1 MPEWAV
7 LVESS
12 MSVAGVIP
20 AFMPSAQHRAGLAVP
35 AVVEVGVLAREA
47 LRYANAGSV
56 VAVFDRSFYAVL
68 RHRWICVGTQDL
80 GSGPLHVL
88 CERRPLCWPKVGDA
102 VAVTGAFLHIADRPF
117 AKFDDAEIWL
127 PKTVQPWT
135 LQSLGAGLDEVDRVW
150 RVDAQDQSLAAAGL
164 SEAAQPPSLIM
175 RAATPGLDA
184 LNRVVGDL
192 LAERAPSA
200 TDAATIGELVG
211 LGPGLTPSGDD
222 LLSGALIALA
232 SLDLLEVRDVLWRVC
247 ADHLARTNDISRAH
261 LRSAAQGYGAAAL
274 HVAIGAVMIGAGD
287 RIETAIGAVSSIG
300 HSSGRDAFAGALMV
314 LRAVKRHL
322 AAGRRSASVS
332 GLL

>member
-1 MPEWAV
+1 
-7 LVESS
+7 
-12 MSVAGVIP
+12 MSVAGAIP
-20 AFMPSAQHRAGLAVP
+20 AFMPSAQRRAGLAVP
-35 AVVEVGVLAREA
+35 AVAEVGVLAREA

-68 RHRWICVGTQDL
+68 RHRWICVGTHDL

-127 PKTVQPWT
+127 PETVSGWT
-135 LQSLGAGLDEVDRVW
+135 LQSLYAGLDEVDRVW
-150 RVDAQDQSLAAAGL
+150 RVDAEDQGLAAAGL
-164 SEAAQPPSLIM
+164 SEAMQPPSLIM
-175 RAATPGLDA
+175 KAAAPGLDA
-184 LNRVVGDL
+184 LDRIVSDL
-192 LAERAPSA
+192 LAERAPCA

-232 SLDLLEVRDVLWRVC
+232 SLDLLDVRDVLWRVC
-247 ADHLARTNDISRAH
+247 GDHLARTNDISRAH
-261 LRSAAQGYGAAAL
+261 LRSASQGYGAAAL
-274 HVAIGAVMIGAGD
+274 HAAIGAVMTGDHD
-287 RIETAIGAVSSIG
+287 RIETAISAVSSIG

-322 AAGRRSASVS
+322 AAGKRSASMI